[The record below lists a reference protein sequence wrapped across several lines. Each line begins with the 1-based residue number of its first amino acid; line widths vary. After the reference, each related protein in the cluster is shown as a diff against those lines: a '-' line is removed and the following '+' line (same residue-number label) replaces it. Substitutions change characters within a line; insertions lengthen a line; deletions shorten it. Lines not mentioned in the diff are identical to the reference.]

1 MALPGNL
8 QPLRVL
14 AASLALSM
22 LLSACAAQRGGAG
35 VAFAPAPGPGPAAP
49 VEVAVLAF
57 NDFHGN
63 LEPPRQSVGMPDG
76 QGGTAQV
83 PAGGAAWLAT
93 ALDALR
99 ARHPLSLTVAA
110 GDLISASPLASS
122 LFLDEPSI
130 EVLSRLGLDY
140 AAVGNHEFDRG
151 TRELQRMQAGGCEK
165 LTAREPC
172 QLERF
177 AGARFR
183 YLAASTLT
191 ASGTPLFPASA
202 IRTFGSGAA
211 QVKIGVIGLTLR
223 GTPMLVNPAGIA
235 EVTFADEADTINA
248 EVPKL
253 KAQGADAIVVLIH
266 QGGKQ
271 TGAPDPN
278 GCTGLAGEIEPI
290 LARLAAGVDL
300 VVSGHTHADY
310 ICEMPTADPAR
321 PVLLTSAGL
330 YGKELTEI
338 TLSIDPAAHRVITR
352 HARNL
357 IVQSQAFTSARGPV
371 ALSPLVPGYAPR
383 ADIAAYVQRYVDAS
397 KAYATRPVG
406 KLSGPADRGEAPAGS
421 TGGPLAHLIADAQ
434 LAATRSAGAQI
445 AFMNPYGVRAALV
458 PAADGTITFGDLYLV
473 QPFGNALVTETLS
486 GAEIKAALEQGF
498 DAVGP
503 EQVLAPSAGLVYR
516 YDRRQPVGSRIVAIT
531 LNGKPLDS
539 TASYRVTTNGFL
551 ALGGDGFTVFK
562 AGRGQVTGPSDIEAF
577 EALFR
582 SKTMIDVPGDAR
594 TIDAGG

>member
-1 MALPGNL
+1 MTFMGNTRRAGMVVAGAL
-8 QPLRVL
+8 
-14 AASLALSM
+14 AITA
-22 LLSACAAQRGGAG
+22 LLSGCAAPQAGGAM
-35 VAFAPAPGPGPAAP
+35 VSPPPLPVAP

-57 NDFHGN
+57 NDFHGT
-63 LEPPRQSVGMPDG
+63 LEPPHQSVGMPDG

-83 PAGGAAWLAT
+83 PAGGAAWLAS

-99 ARHPLSLTVAA
+99 AKHPNSLTVAA

-122 LFLDEPSI
+122 LFLDEPSV
-130 EVLSRLGLDY
+130 ETLSRIGLDY

-151 TRELQRMQAGGCEK
+151 TKELLRMQTGGCDK
-165 LTAREPC
+165 LTVREPC

-177 AGARFR
+177 AGARYH

-191 ASGTPLFPASA
+191 ASGTPLFPASG
-202 IRTFGSGAA
+202 IRSFGS
-211 QVKIGVIGLTLR
+211 VKVGVIGLTLR

-235 EVTFADEADTINA
+235 DVTFADEADTINA

-253 KAQGADAIVVLIH
+253 KAKGADAIVVLIH

-278 GCTGLAGEIEPI
+278 GCGGFAGEIEPI
-290 LARLAAGVDL
+290 LARMSSEVDV

-310 ICEMPTADPAR
+310 ICELPTSDPAR
-321 PVLLTSAGL
+321 KVLLTSAGL

-338 TLSIDPAAHRVITR
+338 TLTIDPAAHRVIAR
-352 HARNL
+352 SARNL
-357 IVQSQAFTSARGPV
+357 IVQSQPFNSAKGPV
-371 ALSPLVPGYAPR
+371 ALSPLVPAYAPR
-383 ADIAAYVQRYVDAS
+383 ADIAAYVQRYVDAAKS
-397 KAYATRPVG
+397 FATRPVG

-458 PAADGTITFGDLYLV
+458 PAADGSVTFGDIYLV
-473 QPFGNALVTETLS
+473 QPFGNALVTETLT
-486 GAEIKAALEQGF
+486 GAEIKAVLEQGF
-498 DAVGP
+498 DANGP
-503 EQVLAPSAGLVYR
+503 EQVLAPSAGFVFR
-516 YDRRQPVGSRIVAIT
+516 YDRRQPEGSRVTAIT
-531 LNGKPLDS
+531 LNGKPLDPA
-539 TASYRVTTNGFL
+539 ASYRVTVNGFL

-562 AGRGQVTGPSDIEAF
+562 AGRDTVTGPTDIDAF
-577 EALFR
+577 EGLFR
-582 SKTMIDVPGDAR
+582 SKTVVEVPRDVR
-594 TIDAGG
+594 TIDAGK

>member
-1 MALPGNL
+1 MKFMGNPRRSAILAEGALAFAG
-8 QPLRVL
+8 
-14 AASLALSM
+14 
-22 LLSACAAQRGGAG
+22 LLSGCAAPQAGGAMVVPPPPHVG
-35 VAFAPAPGPGPAAP
+35 P

-76 QGGTAQV
+76 QGGTVQV
-83 PAGGAAWLAT
+83 PAGGAAWLAS
-93 ALDALR
+93 ALDSLR
-99 ARHPLSLTVAA
+99 VKHPNSLTVAA

-122 LFLDEPSI
+122 LFLDEPSV
-130 EVLSRLGLDY
+130 ETLSRIGLDY

-151 TRELQRMQAGGCEK
+151 TRELLRMQTGGCEK
-165 LTAREPC
+165 QTVREPC

-177 AGARFR
+177 SGARYH

-191 ASGTPLFPASA
+191 ASGAPLFPASA
-202 IRTFGSGAA
+202 IRTFGTGAS
-211 QVKIGVIGLTLR
+211 QVKVGVIGLTLK

-253 KAQGADAIVVLIH
+253 KAEGADAIVVLIH

-271 TGAPDPN
+271 TGALDPN
-278 GCTGLAGEIEPI
+278 GCNGFVGDIQPI
-290 LARLAAGVDL
+290 LARMSPEVDV

-310 ICEMPTADPAR
+310 ICELPASDPTR
-321 PVLLTSAGL
+321 KVLLTSAGL

-338 TLSIDPAAHRVITR
+338 TLTIDPAAHRVTAR
-352 HARNL
+352 SARNL
-357 IVQSQAFTSARGPV
+357 IVQSQPFNSAKGPV
-371 ALSPLVPGYAPR
+371 ALSPLVPAYAPR
-383 ADIAAYVQRYVDAS
+383 ADIAAYVQRYVDAAKS
-397 KAYATRPVG
+397 FATRPVG

-458 PAADGTITFGDLYLV
+458 PAADGTVTFGDIYLV
-473 QPFGNALVTETLS
+473 QPFGNALVTETLT
-486 GAEIKAALEQGF
+486 GAEIKAVLEQGF
-498 DAVGP
+498 DAIGP
-503 EQVLAPSAGLVYR
+503 EQVLAPSAGFVFR
-516 YDRRQPVGSRIVAIT
+516 YDRRQPEGSRVTAIT
-531 LNGKPLDS
+531 LNGKPLDPA
-539 TASYRVTTNGFL
+539 ASYRVTVNGFL

-562 AGRGQVTGPSDIEAF
+562 AGRDTVTGPTDIDAF
-577 EALFR
+577 EGLFR
-582 SKTMIDVPGDAR
+582 SKALVEVPRDVR
-594 TIDAGG
+594 TIDAGT

>member
-1 MALPGNL
+1 MTTMGNT
-8 QPLRVL
+8 RRRSAIAAVL
-14 AASLALSM
+14 TLAT
-22 LLSACAAQRGGAG
+22 LLSACAAPRGAAG
-35 VAFAPAPGPGPAAP
+35 VASAPPPAAP
-49 VEVAVLAF
+49 VEVAILAF

-63 LEPPRQSVGMPDG
+63 LEPPRQSVGTPDG
-76 QGGTAQV
+76 HGGTAQI
-83 PAGGAAWLAT
+83 PAGGAAWLAS
-93 ALDALR
+93 ALDSLR
-99 ARHPLSLTVAA
+99 ARHPNSMTVAA

-122 LFLDEPSI
+122 LFLDEPSV

-151 TRELQRMQAGGCEK
+151 TKELLRMQAGGCEK

-191 ASGTPLFPASA
+191 TGGTPLFPASA
-202 IRTFGSGAA
+202 VRTFRSGAG

-235 EVTFADEADTINA
+235 DVTFADEADSINA

-253 KAQGADAIVVLIH
+253 KAQGADAVVVLIH

-271 TGAPDPN
+271 AGAPDPN
-278 GCTGLAGEIEPI
+278 GCSGFAGEIQPI
-290 LARLAAGVDL
+290 LARISSAVDV

-310 ICEMPTADPAR
+310 ICELPTSDPAR

-338 TLSIDPAAHRVITR
+338 TLTIDPLQHRVVAR
-352 HARNL
+352 SARNL
-357 IVQSQAFTSARGPV
+357 IVQSQPFTSSKGPV
-371 ALSPLVPGYAPR
+371 ALSPLVPAYAPR

-421 TGGPLAHLIADAQ
+421 TGGPLAHLIADSH

-458 PAADGTITFGDLYLV
+458 PAADGTVTFGDIYLV
-473 QPFGNALVTETLS
+473 QPFGNALVTETLT

-498 DAVGP
+498 DAIGP

-516 YDRRQPVGSRIVAIT
+516 YDRRQPEGSRITAIT
-531 LNGKPLDS
+531 LNGKPLDPG
-539 TASYRVTTNGFL
+539 ANYRVTMNGFL

-562 AGRGQVTGPSDIEAF
+562 AGRDHVTGPTDLEAF

-582 SKTMIDVPGDAR
+582 SKAVVDVPRDVR
-594 TIDAGG
+594 SIDAGR

>member
-1 MALPGNL
+1 MTNGTEMRR
-8 QPLRVL
+8 RVTF
-14 AASLALSM
+14 AGIAALSA
-22 LLSACAAQRGGAG
+22 LLSACAAPHGTRAM
-35 VAFAPAPGPGPAAP
+35 ASAPPPPAP

-63 LEPPRQSVGMPDG
+63 LEPPRQSVGAPDG

-83 PAGGAAWLAT
+83 PAGGAAWLAS

-99 ARHPLSLTVAA
+99 ARHPNSLTVAA

-122 LFLDEPSI
+122 LFLDEPAI
-130 EVLSRLGLDY
+130 EVLGRIGLDY
-140 AAVGNHEFDRG
+140 ATVGNHEFDRG
-151 TRELQRMQAGGCEK
+151 TRELLRMQAGGCAK
-165 LTAREPC
+165 FTVREPC

-191 ASGTPLFPASA
+191 AGGTPLFPASA

-211 QVKIGVIGLTLR
+211 QVKVGVIGLTLK

-235 EVTFADEADTINA
+235 DVTFADEADTINA

-253 KAQGADAIVVLIH
+253 KAQGADAIIVLIH
-266 QGGKQ
+266 QGGK
-271 TGAPDPN
+271 TAGAPDPN
-278 GCTGLAGEIEPI
+278 GCAGFAGDIQPI
-290 LARLAAGVDL
+290 LARLAPGVDV

-310 ICEMPTADPAR
+310 ICELPTADPAHL
-321 PVLLTSAGL
+321 VLLTSAGL

-338 TLSIDPAAHRVITR
+338 TLTIDPAQHRVTTR
-352 HARNL
+352 SARNL
-357 IVQSQAFTSARGPV
+357 IVQSQPFTSAKGPI
-371 ALSPLVPGYAPR
+371 ALSSLVPQYAPR

-397 KAYATRPVG
+397 KALATRPVG
-406 KLSGPADRGEAPAGS
+406 RLSGPADRGEAPAGS

-434 LAATRSAGAQI
+434 LAATRSAGAEI
-445 AFMNPYGVRAALV
+445 AFMNPYGVRAPLV
-458 PAADGTITFGDLYLV
+458 PAADGTVTFGDIYLT
-473 QPFGNALVTETLS
+473 QPFGNALVTETLT

-498 DAVGP
+498 DAIGP

-516 YDRRQPVGSRIVAIT
+516 YDRRQPIGSRITAIT

-539 TASYRVTTNGFL
+539 AASYRVTLNGFL
-551 ALGGDGFTVFK
+551 ALGGDSFTVFK
-562 AGRGQVTGPSDIEAF
+562 AGRDEVTGPTDIEAF

-582 SKTMIDVPGDAR
+582 SKALVEVPHDAR